1 MHRLAKAAA
10 LLPPRALAA
19 RARAHGVHIPADA
32 QPPDLERYTY
42 QFRVG
47 PERAS
52 MEALR
57 ATLAPEQ
64 QPLWAGKATS
74 Y

>member
-1 MHRLAKAAA
+1 MVFRRN
-10 LLPPRALAA
+10 RALMFLNSTGGHTA
-19 RARAHGVHIPADA
+19 RIPEDA

-47 PERAS
+47 AEREAILFLLANLPENRRVFW
-52 MEALR
+52 E
-57 ATLAPEQ
+57 
-64 QPLWAGKATS
+64 GKIFTS